1 MDRTEAEDL
10 VQVLEQNEVK
20 KLMIKEKQ
28 KAVVEEQFSRK
39 KLALVELTGK
49 INLVTSHHIISPER
63 KKYFEL

>member
-20 KLMIKEKQ
+20 KLIIKEKQ

-49 INLVTSHHIISPER
+49 INLVT
-63 KKYFEL
+63 FELSH

>member
-49 INLVTSHHIISPER
+49 IHLVT
-63 KKYFEL
+63 FELSHY

>member
-49 INLVTSHHIISPER
+49 INLVTFESSH
-63 KKYFEL
+63 

>member
-20 KLMIKEKQ
+20 KLLIKEKQ

-49 INLVTSHHIISPER
+49 IPLVTIELSH
-63 KKYFEL
+63 Y